1 MAKQSVAGFL
11 SALAAKTPAPGGGAT
26 ACLAGALACA
36 QAEMVVAYSLG
47 KKNLAEHQELLAGA
61 AQELVRARGMLLELA
76 DEDAAAYGELN
87 RLMKLAEGDAERA
100 KLPVASE
107 QAAMVPLSAM
117 AVCGEV
123 ARVCAELE
131 GKSNA
136 MLRSDLEI
144 ARGLA
149 EVAGWACSK
158 NVAVNLAGLVEPALG
173 RVSGQLAAL
182 KGKVPSR
189 WSND

>member
-1 MAKQSVAGFL
+1 M
-11 SALAAKTPAPGGGAT
+11 AAKTPAPGGGAT
-26 ACLAGALACA
+26 ACLAGALGCA

-47 KKNLAEHQELLAGA
+47 KKNLAEHQQVLAGA
-61 AQELVRARGMLLELA
+61 AQELVRARAMLLELA

-87 RLMKLAEGDAERA
+87 RIMKLAEGEAERA
-100 KLPVASE
+100 RLPEASE

-144 ARGLA
+144 AKGLA
-149 EVAGWACSK
+149 EVAAWACSK
-158 NVAVNLAGLVEPALG
+158 NVEANLAWLVEPALG
-173 RVSGQLAAL
+173 RITGQLAAL
-182 KGKVPSR
+182 LTAVKGRERFPTGKS
-189 WSND
+189 